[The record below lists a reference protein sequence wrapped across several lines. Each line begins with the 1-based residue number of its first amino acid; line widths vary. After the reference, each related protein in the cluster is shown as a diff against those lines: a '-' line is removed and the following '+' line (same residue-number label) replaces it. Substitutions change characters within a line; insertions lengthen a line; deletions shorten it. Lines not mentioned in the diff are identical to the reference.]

1 MTDTHTKHPRAL
13 EEDAR
18 AVFMLGGRIW
28 VRNPCRPLS
37 AAGEGK
43 GCADAQFVSPCIVS
57 NIRSETGRDTM
68 PREALHDVALITCW
82 RSHRFLHGKGWESV
96 KGVRRITMP
105 HLQQHP
111 CITSSNSVY
120 SHLSKIVHALV
131 CPLTRVA
138 SRPSLPAELCGSE
151 T

>member
-1 MTDTHTKHPRAL
+1 
-13 EEDAR
+13 
-18 AVFMLGGRIW
+18 MLRVCSGCFW

-37 AAGEGK
+37 AAGKGK
-43 GCADAQFVSPCIVS
+43 GCADTRFVSPRTVS

-68 PREALHDVALITCW
+68 PREALEDVALITCW

-111 CITSSNSVY
+111 CITPSSPVQLK
-120 SHLSKIVHALV
+120 LSKIVHALI

-138 SRPSLPAELCGSE
+138 RSASFSTELLWLARRRRLYNSQG
-151 T
+151 

>member
-1 MTDTHTKHPRAL
+1 MTDTHTKHPRVL

-37 AAGEGK
+37 AAGKGK
-43 GCADAQFVSPCIVS
+43 GCADTQFVSPRTVS

-105 HLQQHP
+105 HLQEYP
-111 CITSSNSVY
+111 RITSSVPVQLNLSNSVQT
-120 SHLSKIVHALV
+120 LSWSTL
-131 CPLTRVA
+131 RVA
-138 SRPSLPAELCGSE
+138 RRPSLSPELLWL
-151 T
+151 